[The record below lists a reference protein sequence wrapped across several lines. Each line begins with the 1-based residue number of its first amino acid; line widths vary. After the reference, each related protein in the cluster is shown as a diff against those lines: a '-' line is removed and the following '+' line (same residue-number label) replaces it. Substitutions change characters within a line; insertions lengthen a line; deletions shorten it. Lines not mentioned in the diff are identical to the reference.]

1 MGEREGRRLKGRRRR
16 RGGKIRKGKKRR
28 SKGEKEN
35 KEQKGTELGKGVK
48 EDIAYGASDHPHTI
62 SELAYLLRDF
72 IGPLPTEDDL
82 LLAEEDD
89 RVRVAVR
96 SPPSADLL
104 RRL

>member
-1 MGEREGRRLKGRRRR
+1 MRTILQVWQTGKQVKKGVS
-16 RGGKIRKGKKRR
+16 KI
-28 SKGEKEN
+28 
-35 KEQKGTELGKGVK
+35 GKGVK